1 MFRGLTV
8 YQLTQATDAILKRL
22 PAALESLP
30 FAECTDHQVKSRGF
44 VPPLGFGE
52 ITYSANGG
60 TLFRLRTDVKELP
73 AGAIKLMVQEQI
85 ADRAGDDSFDPD
97 NKTDVRLLKDEITQK
112 LLPGCVAAPSWTYA
126 YIDRPL
132 GMMFVGASELGA
144 DDFVEA
150 FKAAFKALPLTL
162 LGIEREPC
170 DIFTEWLR
178 NPSELGEVFTLG
190 DSCSLKHAKEGGT
203 ANIQIQHDELDSDE
217 IKEMLEAG
225 KECCRIGLVHED
237 MSFAITSKLG
247 IRSIQLSDDVKAEIA
262 EDPHTSTQSSE
273 FAAFVTVMRG
283 VMRDLEPL
291 LGGWPKQEVLDLED
305 TEAAA

>member
-1 MFRGLTV
+1 MFKSLTI
-8 YQLTQATDAILKRL
+8 YQLTQATDAVLKRL

-30 FAECTDHQVKSRGF
+30 FAECTDHQAKARGF
-44 VPPLGFGE
+44 VPPLGSGE
-52 ITYSANGG
+52 ITYGANGG

-144 DDFVEA
+144 DEFVEA

-170 DIFTEWLR
+170 DIFTEWLKA
-178 NPSELGEVFTLG
+178 PDTLG
-190 DSCSLKHAKEGGT
+190 DTFQLGHDCSLKHAKEGGT
-203 ANIQIQHDELDSDE
+203 AVINIKQDDLDSDE
-217 IKEMLEAG
+217 MGAMLEAG
-225 KECCRIGLVHED
+225 KQCCRISLEHKD
-237 MSFAITSKLG
+237 MSFAITARLG
-247 IRSIQLSDDVKAEIA
+247 LRAIHLSDEAAADIDA
-262 EDPHTSTQSSE
+262 EDITASE
-273 FAAFVTVMRG
+273 FAVFVDCLRG
-283 VMRDLEPL
+283 VLTDLEPL

-305 TEAAA
+305 SEEAAA

>member
-1 MFRGLTV
+1 MFKSLTI

-112 LLPGCVAAPSWTYA
+112 LLPGCVGAPSWQESRRLAGGQFEATTQLLATDPTVFSNTIIENQEQVLRWIDTYMDNLTA
-126 YIDRPL
+126 WRNLIVQGDSEAIDK
-132 GMMFVGASELGA
+132 
-144 DDFVEA
+144 A
-150 FKAAFKALPLTL
+150 FSTAMTL
-162 LGIEREPC
+162 R
-170 DIFTEWLR
+170 DIWLR
-178 NPSELGEVFTLG
+178 GRETGRWEDADAAPTKPSMLMTMMGFGRMAERRQEEQRREE
-190 DSCSLKHAKEGGT
+190 KQRE
-203 ANIQIQHDELDSDE
+203 SD
-217 IKEMLEAG
+217 
-225 KECCRIGLVHED
+225 
-237 MSFAITSKLG
+237 
-247 IRSIQLSDDVKAEIA
+247 IR
-262 EDPHTSTQSSE
+262 P
-273 FAAFVTVMRG
+273 
-283 VMRDLEPL
+283 
-291 LGGWPKQEVLDLED
+291 
-305 TEAAA
+305 